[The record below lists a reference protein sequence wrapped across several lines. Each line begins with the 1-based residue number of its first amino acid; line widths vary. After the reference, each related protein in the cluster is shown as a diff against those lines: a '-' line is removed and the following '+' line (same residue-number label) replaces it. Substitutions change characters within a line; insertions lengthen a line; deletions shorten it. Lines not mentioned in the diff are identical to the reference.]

1 MLAKALLESEFML
14 SLAICLKGIG
24 LDLDEFGSRNL
35 GLKLEI
41 GFGSRLHVELL
52 GCGLSARW
60 RWNNRVIS
68 LLYIAFHLDVVSVEI
83 A

>member
-14 SLAICLKGIG
+14 SLTICLESIG
-24 LDLDEFGSRNL
+24 LVVDEFGPRNL

-41 GFGSRLHVELL
+41 RFVCRLHVGLL
-52 GCGLSARW
+52 GCGLSAGW

-68 LLYIAFHLDVVSVEI
+68 LLYIAFHLDGVSAEI